1 MTAAYIQPGPVAHM
15 RYDARHRKPNK
26 GVTIAIA
33 VTALVHGAIFAAL
46 VTARF
51 TPILQ
56 NYVDDKTDVLLTHT
70 PEAPPPPPVKAPPV
84 KEHTAPPVVQ
94 PRPPANIDSSFA
106 APPPLYI
113 APVET
118 PRPQVAGPPVAAAAP
133 APVSAPAPAR
143 PTIIANP
150 DWVGRPTADEVA
162 KYYPERALRMS
173 ISGRATLLCKVTAK
187 GAVEQCAITSESPAD
202 QGFGAASLRVAH
214 YFVMRPQIRDG
225 QPVDGAQVIIP
236 MRFTPPEV

>member
-15 RYDARHRKPNK
+15 RYDAGHRKPNK

-150 DWVGRPTADEVA
+150 DWVSRPTADEVA

-173 ISGRATLLCKVTAK
+173 ISGRATLLCKVSAK
-187 GAVEQCAITSESPAD
+187 GAVGAGSRRACGAPPRSLLLPPIQVHTCTQRGCACALLPWGRARRES
-202 QGFGAASLRVAH
+202 
-214 YFVMRPQIRDG
+214 RP
-225 QPVDGAQVIIP
+225 PL
-236 MRFTPPEV
+236 